1 MNLPTVIVLLVV
13 LAMVIAAIRIMRM
26 RKGSCSCGSAGK
38 KTENKGK
45 CASCTAN
52 CPLKCK

>member
-1 MNLPTVIVLLVV
+1 MNLPTVIELLVV
-13 LAMVIAAIRIMRM
+13 FAMVIAAIRIMRTG
-26 RKGSCSCGSAGK
+26 KGSCSCGSTSK